1 MLAQTIRTPLILL
14 VLAATPIAGSL
25 AQGSPQAQAP
35 EKNVSQRIAAVESNT
50 LLPPHARATLPAGTV
65 IPIFIKDTITS
76 RHNKVGDPVIGT
88 IAHPVADASGGT
100 VIPADAVFVGVI
112 SDISSED
119 DGRIVL
125 TFYSVAFGGNTYPTQ
140 VRVIS
145 LPTRKQRRGNTAGD
159 VAKVGAGAV
168 VGGIAG
174 RLIGGN
180 KKGTIVGVASGAAA
194 GVGVTAATRKEDI
207 VVDAGAPVLLV
218 LTAPF
223 VL

>member
-1 MLAQTIRTPLILL
+1 MLTQTIRTPLILL

-25 AQGSPQAQAP
+25 AQGSP
-35 EKNVSQRIAAVESNT
+35 
-50 LLPPHARATLPAGTV
+50 LLPPHAPPTLPAGTV
-65 IPIFIKDTITS
+65 IPIVIKDTITS

-88 IAHPVADASGGT
+88 IEYPVADASGGT
-100 VIPADAVFVGVI
+100 VIPADAVFVGLI

-125 TFYSVAFGGNTYPTQ
+125 TFYSVAFGGKTYPTQ

-168 VGGIAG
+168 IGGIAG

>member
-1 MLAQTIRTPLILL
+1 MVAQTIRTPLILL

-25 AQGSPQAQAP
+25 AQGSP
-35 EKNVSQRIAAVESNT
+35 
-50 LLPPHARATLPAGTV
+50 LLSPHARPNLPAGTV

-88 IAHPVADASGGT
+88 IAHPVADASGET

-125 TFYSVAFGGNTYPTQ
+125 TFYSVAFGGKTYPTQ

-145 LPTRKQRRGNTAGD
+145 LPTRKQRRGNTTGD

-168 VGGIAG
+168 IGGIAG
-174 RLIGGN
+174 RLLGGN

>member
-1 MLAQTIRTPLILL
+1 M
-14 VLAATPIAGSL
+14 
-25 AQGSPQAQAP
+25 
-35 EKNVSQRIAAVESNT
+35 SQRIAAVESNT
-50 LLPPHARATLPAGTV
+50 VLPPHAPPNLSAGTV

-88 IAHPVADASGGT
+88 IAHPVADASGET
-100 VIPADAVFVGVI
+100 VIPDDAVFVGVI

-125 TFYSVAFGGNTYPTQ
+125 TFYSVAFGGKTYPPQ

-174 RLIGGN
+174 RLLGGN

-194 GVGVTAATRKEDI
+194 GVGVTAATRKEDM
-207 VVDAGAPVLLV
+207 VVDAGAPVLRV

>member
-1 MLAQTIRTPLILL
+1 MLTQTIRTPLILL

-25 AQGSPQAQAP
+25 AQGSP
-35 EKNVSQRIAAVESNT
+35 
-50 LLPPHARATLPAGTV
+50 LLPPHAPPTLLAGTV
-65 IPIFIKDTITS
+65 MPIFIKDTITS
-76 RHNKVGDPVIGT
+76 RHNKIRDPVIGT
-88 IAHPVADASGGT
+88 IAHPVADASGET

-125 TFYSVAFGGNTYPTQ
+125 TFYSVAFGGKTYPTQ

-174 RLIGGN
+174 RLLGGN